1 MMANVEEQRPGA
13 EADIRRY
20 IDSGDY
26 AQAERRLAE
35 AIEAAPQASP
45 LHYALLAGIRY
56 GQEDFDDAQQLATKA
71 LELDPGLSEAKFQ
84 LASALLAKQEVDAA
98 QTLFSELDE
107 ELADDARYLSQ
118 MARLSV
124 SKHDFRRAYDYA
136 AEAVRRQ
143 PDNSRTLSLQAKI
156 TLMQKRFTETAAL
169 ARRAVKLDR
178 NNLDG
183 WSLLIRAILATSKK
197 GAADKELRQ
206 IRKSIPQPQLVDVEV
221 ADYWIVRGDYAEA
234 ERILQE
240 VLAAHPNYPRAYE
253 VQTNLYSTTMQ
264 WSKAIEAGYKAL
276 GFSPYSLSI
285 WRKIGIALAENEE
298 YFVAM
303 GWLHKVLLANP
314 EDILVGT
321 VYAHSLHQLREYEA
335 ADDLYQQIMREQP
348 DKPTILHL
356 YALLLVDLER
366 HQEAVALIRRAHELA
381 KQDYRIQMNLAMAY
395 GNAGDFEAAR
405 AIYREIM
412 AKKPEVAEAF
422 LYYTDITPMADDEE
436 MADVVL
442 GHEATATEP
451 KQKEEYNFAL
461 AKIFEDKHDFA
472 RSFLHLNRA
481 CTLHKQ
487 RVGYNEQ
494 ANLQGIQLLQRIFS
508 ADFLARF
515 ADCGNESDQPYFVLG
530 MPRSGT
536 TLVEQILSSHPD
548 VAGGGELT
556 VMDSIVRN
564 HAAKLDMPMVHS
576 LARLDCES
584 VGEMADEYLTMTA
597 SLGAQAKHLVNKFPH
612 NFLYI
617 GLLLLM
623 FPNAKIVHLK
633 RNPMAICFSCY
644 KKRFVHGHDYSFDL
658 EDLGRYYL
666 AYEALMHHW
675 ERVLPGK
682 VYTVE
687 YEKLTSDFETEA
699 RKLIAFCGL
708 EWDDA
713 CLDFYKNKRAVRTAS
728 LSQIRKPIYS
738 DAVSFWRNFEEQ
750 LKPLSDIV
758 MVDR

>member
-1 MMANVEEQRPGA
+1 MMANVVEERPGA

-20 IDSGDY
+20 IDSGDH

-35 AIEAAPQASP
+35 AMEAVPQASP
-45 LHYALLAGIRY
+45 LHYALLAEIRY
-56 GQEDFDDAQQLATKA
+56 AQEDFDDAQQLATKA

-98 QTLFSELDE
+98 QTLFSELGE
-107 ELADDARYLSQ
+107 ELADDARFLSQ
-118 MARLSV
+118 MAQLSV
-124 SKHDFRRAYDYA
+124 CKHDFRRAYDYA
-136 AEAVRRQ
+136 AEAVQRQ
-143 PDNSRTLSLQAKI
+143 PDNSRSLSLQAKI
-156 TLMQKRFTETAAL
+156 RLMQKRFTETAAL
-169 ARRAVKLDR
+169 ARKAVKLDR

-183 WSLLIRAILATSKK
+183 WTMLIRAILATSKK

-206 IRKSIPQPQLVDVEV
+206 IRKSIPLPQLVDVEV

-234 ERILQE
+234 DRILQE
-240 VLAAHPNYPRAYE
+240 VLAAHPNYPRAYQ
-253 VQTNLYSTTMQ
+253 VQTNLYSKTMQ

-303 GWLHKVLLANP
+303 GWLHKTLLANP

-321 VYAHSLHQLREYEA
+321 LYARTLHQLREYKA
-335 ADDLYQQIMREQP
+335 ADDLFRQIIREQP
-348 DKPTILHL
+348 DTPSILHL
-356 YALLLVDLER
+356 YALLLMDMER
-366 HQEAVALIRRAHELA
+366 HKEAVALIQRAYELA

-405 AIYREIM
+405 AIYRKIM
-412 AKKPEVAEAF
+412 AEKPEISEAF
-422 LYYTDITPMADDEE
+422 LYYTDITHMADDEE
-436 MADVVL
+436 MADLVL
-442 GHEATATEP
+442 RLEAAATEQ
-451 KQKEEYNFAL
+451 KAKEEYNFAL
-461 AKIFEDKHDFA
+461 AKLFEDKREFA
-472 RSFLHLNRA
+472 KSFLHLNRA
-481 CTLHKQ
+481 CSLHKQ
-487 RVGYNEQ
+487 RLGYNEE
-494 ANLQGIQLLQRIFS
+494 ANLGGIQLEQQIFT
-508 ADFLARF
+508 AEFLARF
-515 ADCGNESDQPYFVLG
+515 ADCGNDSDRPYFVLG

-536 TLVEQILSSHPD
+536 TLVEQILSSHPE

-556 VMDSIVRN
+556 VMDSIVRD
-564 HAAKLDMPMVHS
+564 HAAKMDKPMVHS
-576 LARLDCES
+576 LADLDCADVS
-584 VGEMADEYLTMTA
+584 EMANQYLTMTA
-597 SLGAQAKHLVNKFPH
+597 SIGAEARHLVNKFPH
-612 NFLYI
+612 NFLHI
-617 GLLLLM
+617 GLLALM
-623 FPNAKIVHLK
+623 FPNGKIIHLK
-633 RNPMAICFSCY
+633 RNPMATCFSCY
-644 KKRFVHGHDYSFDL
+644 KKRFANGHDYSFDL

-666 AYEALMHHW
+666 AYEALMRHW

-728 LSQIRKPIYS
+728 QAQIRKPIYS